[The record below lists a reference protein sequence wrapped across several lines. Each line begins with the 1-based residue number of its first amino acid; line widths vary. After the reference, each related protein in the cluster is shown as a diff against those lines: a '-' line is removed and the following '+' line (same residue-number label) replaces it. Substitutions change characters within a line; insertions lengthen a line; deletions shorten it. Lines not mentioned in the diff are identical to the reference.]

1 MSKKYLV
8 FNQTFAQLCTFF
20 CASYCHI
27 YHFCLTRYVI
37 QVYEDWSP
45 FLENCLGEK
54 YHEFLRLCF
63 CCVNLVH
70 RPKEK
75 KILPFLGSDKR
86 S

>member
-1 MSKKYLV
+1 MSKKSDFCPIVHIFLCKLLPYLS
-8 FNQTFAQLCTFF
+8 FL
-20 CASYCHI
+20 SDS
-27 YHFCLTRYVI
+27 TRYVI

-75 KILPFLGSDKR
+75 KILPLLGSDKR